1 MVLFVCVTDID
12 DQKYSSCL
20 YCVFVCVL
28 VIYRRPE
35 IFGLLLCVL
44 VCNKLYMTRNSRVEQ
59 PEIFG
64 LCVVCVCV
72 CYRRPEHCRNIRVVI
87 VCVIRKIWVE
97 KQKYS
102 ACLLCVLV

>member
-72 CYRRPEHCRNIRVVI
+72 CYRRPEIFGL
-87 VCVIRKIWVE
+87 
-97 KQKYS
+97 
-102 ACLLCVLV
+102 LLCVLSERFGLKSRNIRLVYCVS